1 VFAIR
6 HTNRRQLEEEVLA
19 GVGRLAAV
27 ADAAA
32 GRAAD
37 AELEAAAAARRAAW
51 VQAVDALTAQK
62 AAGQVRPARRWV
74 YVVELRHLLL
84 GSLCSG
90 KPSAGMLRYI
100 VLSHLGHDG

>member
-1 VFAIR
+1 M
-6 HTNRRQLEEEVLA
+6 LA
-19 GVGRLAAV
+19 GIGQLAAV

-62 AAGQVRPARRWV
+62 AAGQVCWQR
-74 YVVELRHLLL
+74 
-84 GSLCSG
+84 GGTG
-90 KPSAGMLRYI
+90 KSDW
-100 VLSHLGHDG
+100 SE